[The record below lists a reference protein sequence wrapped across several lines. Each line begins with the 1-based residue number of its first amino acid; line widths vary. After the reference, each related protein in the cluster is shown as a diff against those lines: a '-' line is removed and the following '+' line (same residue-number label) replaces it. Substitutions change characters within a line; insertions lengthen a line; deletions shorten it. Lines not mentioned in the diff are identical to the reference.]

1 MALIENAYPLF
12 HHLIIQLTRDHNL
25 QKTSMKP
32 GPLLI
37 VLLTTCTLF
46 GCSEKTHKEEKVVF
60 KDTMAIRV
68 KKYLNDFKNRP
79 IYKNLTEQIIDSTSD
94 EKLLQVVFDN
104 LSQKLPTS
112 YTEEEE
118 YETILGWNK
127 SRQAIYMIWILE
139 SEVNNGGYNQFYSNS
154 GGRYAKY
161 LPNALKLV
169 GADRLAD
176 LTQRAND
183 VFKKENEKITKNQ
196 DSTIAESSKPFPDYL
211 FKRFDNDFYEIA
223 QADSLNQVQVDFIR
237 SHKGKFIDE

>member
-1 MALIENAYPLF
+1 MKPSLL
-12 HHLIIQLTRDHNL
+12 LII
-25 QKTSMKP
+25 
-32 GPLLI
+32 
-37 VLLTTCTLF
+37 LLTMCTLL
-46 GCSEKTHKEEKVVF
+46 GCSEKPHKEEKVSI
-60 KDTMAIRV
+60 KDTVDTRIS
-68 KKYLNDFKNRP
+68 KFLNDFKNRP
-79 IYKNLTEQIIDSTSD
+79 IHRILTEQIIDSTSD
-94 EKLLQVVFDN
+94 EKLVQVVFDN
-104 LSQKLPTS
+104 LTQKLPTS

-154 GGRYAKY
+154 GSQYAKY

-183 VFKKENEKITKNQ
+183 VFEKENEKTTENQ
-196 DSTIAESSKPFPDYL
+196 DSTTIASTRSYPDYL

-237 SHKGKFIDE
+237 SHKGKFIDN